1 MKYSAVIFDLGGVL
15 INLDYQKTIR
25 SFQELGVSNFEE
37 MYSQASQTN
46 LFNDF
51 ETGKI
56 SAQRFVN
63 ALLDFVPA
71 GTSPNKIVQAW
82 NSMILDVPEDRLT
95 LLQQLQ
101 KKLPVFL
108 LSNTNSL
115 HVPIVKREWAK
126 ATALPMEAYFNKI
139 YFSHEIYL
147 RKPNKEI
154 FDFVCLEQQLEKSST
169 LFIDDTLQ
177 HIEGARLAGLQTFH
191 LTNSADLFQLFS

>member
-15 INLDYQKTIR
+15 INLDYQKTIQA
-25 SFQELGVSNFEE
+25 FQDLGVSNFEK

-63 ALLDFVPA
+63 LLLDFMPV

-82 NSMILDVPEDRLT
+82 NAMILNVPQNRLK
-95 LLQQLQ
+95 LLHELLE
-101 KKLPVFL
+101 KLPVFL

-115 HVPIVKREWAK
+115 HVPVVKREWAK
-126 ATALPMEAYFNKI
+126 STELPMEAYFNKI
-139 YFSHEIYL
+139 YFSHEINL
-147 RKPNKEI
+147 RKPHKET
-154 FDFVCLEQQLEKSST
+154 FDFVCNEQQLDKSST

-191 LTNSADLFQLFS
+191 LTNPGDLFQLFS

>member
-25 SFQELGVSNFEE
+25 AFQELGVSNFEE

-51 ETGKI
+51 ETGKV

-63 ALLDFVPA
+63 ALLDYVPA

-82 NSMILDVPEDRLT
+82 NAMILDVPLDRLK
-95 LLQQLQ
+95 LLQQLHE
-101 KKLPVFL
+101 KLPVFL

-115 HVPIVKREWAK
+115 HVPVVRREWAK
-126 ATALPMEAYFNKI
+126 STEIPMEAFFKKI
-139 YFSHEIYL
+139 YFSHEINR
-147 RKPNKEI
+147 RKPHQEV
-154 FDFVCLEQQLEKSST
+154 FDFVCNEQQLDKNST

-177 HIEGARLAGLQTFH
+177 HIEGARSAGIQTFH
-191 LTNSADLFQLFS
+191 LTNPNDLFQLFS

>member
-25 SFQELGVSNFEE
+25 AFQELGVSNFEE

-51 ETGKI
+51 ETGKV

-63 ALLDFVPA
+63 ALLDYVPA

-82 NSMILDVPEDRLT
+82 NAMILDVPLDRLK
-95 LLQQLQ
+95 LLQQLHE
-101 KKLPVFL
+101 KLPVFL

-115 HVPIVKREWAK
+115 HVPVVRREWAK
-126 ATALPMEAYFNKI
+126 STEMPMEAYFKKI
-139 YFSHEIYL
+139 YFSHEINR
-147 RKPNKEI
+147 RKPHQEV
-154 FDFVCLEQQLEKSST
+154 FDFVCNEQQLDKNST

-177 HIEGARLAGLQTFH
+177 HIEGARSAGIQTFH
-191 LTNSADLFQLFS
+191 LTNPNDLFQLFS

>member
-15 INLDYQKTIR
+15 INLDYQKTIQA
-25 SFQELGVSNFEE
+25 FQDLGVSNFEK

-63 ALLDFVPA
+63 LLLDFMPV

-82 NSMILDVPEDRLT
+82 NAMILNVPQNRLK
-95 LLQQLQ
+95 LLHELLE
-101 KKLPVFL
+101 KLPVFL

-115 HVPIVKREWAK
+115 HVPVVKREWAK
-126 ATALPMEAYFNKI
+126 STELPMEAYFNKI
-139 YFSHEIYL
+139 YFSHEINL
-147 RKPNKEI
+147 RKPHKET
-154 FDFVCLEQQLEKSST
+154 FDFVCNEQQLDKSST

-177 HIEGARLAGLQTFH
+177 HIEGARLAGLQTFR
-191 LTNSADLFQLFS
+191 LTNPDDLFQLFS

>member
-25 SFQELGVSNFEE
+25 AFQELGVSNFEE

-51 ETGKI
+51 ETGKV

-63 ALLDFVPA
+63 ALLDYVPA

-82 NSMILDVPEDRLT
+82 NAMILDVPLDRLK
-95 LLQQLQ
+95 LLQQLHE
-101 KKLPVFL
+101 KLPVFL

-115 HVPIVKREWAK
+115 HVPIVRREWAK
-126 ATALPMEAYFNKI
+126 STEIPMEAFFKKI
-139 YFSHEIYL
+139 YFSHEINR
-147 RKPNKEI
+147 RKPHQEV
-154 FDFVCLEQQLEKSST
+154 FDFVCNEQQLDKNST

-177 HIEGARLAGLQTFH
+177 HIEGARSAGIQTFH
-191 LTNSADLFQLFS
+191 LTNPNDLFQLFS